1 MKPIQSPPASF
12 LGFSSWFHQDIQYEY
27 PTLDAGASAYIAQLD
42 AAGSAELNAYLGE
55 LVAADAKDDELRQ
68 LWSNSGAEWN
78 MQPIRPFFQR
88 VRAQL
93 GAGSG
98 S

>member
-1 MKPIQSPPASF
+1 MKPTQSPPASF
-12 LGFSSWFHQDIQYEY
+12 LAFSSWFHQDIRYEY
-27 PTLDAGASAYIAQLD
+27 PAFDAAVSAYIAQLE

-55 LVAADAKDDELRQ
+55 LVASDASDDELRQ
-68 LWSNSGAEWN
+68 LWSDSGADWN

-93 GAGSG
+93 AAGSG